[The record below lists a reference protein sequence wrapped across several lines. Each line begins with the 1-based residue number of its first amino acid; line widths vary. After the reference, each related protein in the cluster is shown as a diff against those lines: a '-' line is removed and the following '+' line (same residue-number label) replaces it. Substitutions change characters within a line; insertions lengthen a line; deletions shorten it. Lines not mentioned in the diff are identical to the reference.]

1 MSVTF
6 DPGRAHRPRDG
17 YLVRIRVRARRVAL
31 DRRLATGVEP
41 SIENDLM
48 RRADQLTEART
59 RRRIAGVLDRILDEA
74 AGPPPPFSAKAPL
87 ARTAIVA
94 CAPRICEIAGRLAG
108 DQAVA
113 ARGVAQAEMLI
124 HEVDSPLFSTSTTDM
139 ALNARLA
146 EIILALGAA

>member
-1 MSVTF
+1 
-6 DPGRAHRPRDG
+6 
-17 YLVRIRVRARRVAL
+17 
-31 DRRLATGVEP
+31 LAAGVDP

-74 AGPPPPFSAKAPL
+74 AGPPPPFSSKAPL

-94 CAPRICEIAGRLAG
+94 CAPRLCEIAGRLAG

-113 ARGVAQAEMLI
+113 ARGVAQAAMLVR
-124 HEVDSPLFSTSTTDM
+124 EDDSPLFSTATTEI
-139 ALNARLA
+139 ALNTRLA
-146 EIILALGAA
+146 EIIRALGTV